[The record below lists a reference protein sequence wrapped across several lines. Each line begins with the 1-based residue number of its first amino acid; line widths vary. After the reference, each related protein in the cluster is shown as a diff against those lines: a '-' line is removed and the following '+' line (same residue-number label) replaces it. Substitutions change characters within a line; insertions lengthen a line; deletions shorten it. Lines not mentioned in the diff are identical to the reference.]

1 MLRQVKHYRATRSA
15 LESWGWFHI
24 EVDTIYIPFR
34 CAQLVC
40 NIEVASDTELY
51 RDYPDAGAGTCKLF

>member
-1 MLRQVKHYRATRSA
+1 MLRQVKHYRATRSV
-15 LESWGWFHI
+15 LECWNWLHI

-40 NIEVASDTELY
+40 NIEVASDTELH
-51 RDYPDAGAGTCKLF
+51 RDYPDAGAGKLF